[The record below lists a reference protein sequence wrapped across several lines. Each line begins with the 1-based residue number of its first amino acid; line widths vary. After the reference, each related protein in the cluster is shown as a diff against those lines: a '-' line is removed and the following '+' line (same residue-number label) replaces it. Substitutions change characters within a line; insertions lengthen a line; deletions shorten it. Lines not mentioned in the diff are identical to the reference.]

1 MDILP
6 ELSELSLTN
15 TLHISIL
22 PTPLYVEYGR
32 TKACYSSSG
41 HILKYI
47 LCKNELTKKIPLARK
62 VLISHIGGN
71 KDRWDI
77 LHEVFKVCLP
87 YSGQMDFDAEATINT
102 IISKDG
108 MLLADHS
115 ARPNMCRHR

>member
-1 MDILP
+1 MNNFSLAILTR
-6 ELSELSLTN
+6 SSYT
-15 TLHISIL
+15 
-22 PTPLYVEYGR
+22 EYGH
-32 TKACYSSSG
+32 TKACYDSIG
-41 HILKYI
+41 HIIMYI